1 MGRDDGLTVTK
12 LKYNP
17 DVHHHRSLRLR
28 GFDYAEAGAY
38 FVTICAQ
45 GRTCLFGD
53 VVDGKMQLN
62 EPGQIVHEEWL
73 RTESIRSEVKLDAFM
88 VMPNHFHG
96 VVVITTPAPPVGRT
110 SASVG
115 THGRASLQRA
125 PKSLGSLVAGF
136 KSSATKRINEARSTP
151 GAPVWQRNYC
161 ERVIRNERE
170 LDAIRQYIVDNPEKW
185 PEDKENPQDV
195 TGYS

>member
-1 MGRDDGLTVTK
+1 MYV
-12 LKYNP
+12 P
-17 DVHHHRSLRLR
+17 EIHHRRSTRLP
-28 GFDYAEAGAY
+28 DYDYGQSGAY
-38 FVTICAQ
+38 FITICTQ
-45 GRTCLFGD
+45 GRICLFGD
-53 VVDGKMQLN
+53 VKDGEILLN
-62 EPGQIVHEEWL
+62 GPGQIVHEEWL
-73 RTESIRSEVKLDAFM
+73 RTESIRSEVKLDAFF

-136 KSSATKRINEARSTP
+136 KSSATKRINEVRSTP
-151 GAPVWQRNYC
+151 GAPVWQRNYY